1 MGVARFIQTAR
12 EKQYKEVKT
21 RNQSGGDA
29 DVAPG
34 SGLPWALATFL
45 WAWVA
50 FAVIA
55 SGFLPLQDTR
65 GLCCAPESN
74 ARDLSLRDCFVLK
87 PETRSR

>member
-1 MGVARFIQTAR
+1 M
-12 EKQYKEVKT
+12 
-21 RNQSGGDA
+21 
-29 DVAPG
+29 APG
-34 SGLPWALATFL
+34 SGFPWALAAFL

-74 ARDLSLRDCFVLK
+74 LGTCLCGTALC
-87 PETRSR
+87 